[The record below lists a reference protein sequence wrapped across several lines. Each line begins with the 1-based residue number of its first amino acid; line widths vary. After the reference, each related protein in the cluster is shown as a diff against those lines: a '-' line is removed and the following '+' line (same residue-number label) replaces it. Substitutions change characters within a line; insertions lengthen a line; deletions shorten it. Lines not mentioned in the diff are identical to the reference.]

1 MGSEEKGL
9 VFAFSIAQAAN
20 NRNVATVSYELE
32 KIGED
37 GVMVLK
43 LQGVRFLQSSEGGY
57 VRVVLTHLTPGLY
70 YKKGL
75 EMERLF
81 PGWRRAGYV
90 VKDITECDVT
100 FERFWNLY
108 RKKVGNKAG
117 VEKKWGKLSW
127 DERVMAIGVIPR
139 MRRYYEQKGLDLP
152 YPETYIN
159 QRRWENEFEG

>member
-1 MGSEEKGL
+1 MGSEEMQ
-9 VFAFSIAQAAN
+9 VFSFSIAMVDDA
-20 NRNVATVSYELE
+20 RCVSTVTYELE
-32 KIGED
+32 SQRED

-43 LQGVRFLQSSEGGY
+43 LQGVRFLSTSEKGFKK
-57 VRVVLTHLTPGLY
+57 VVLTHVAPQMW
-70 YKKGL
+70 YKRGVEIEK
-75 EMERLF
+75 MF
-81 PGWRRAGYV
+81 PGWRKAGYV
-90 VKDITECDVT
+90 VKDITEFDAS

-108 RKKVGNKAG
+108 GKKVGNKAG

-127 DERVMAIGVIPR
+127 DERVMAMGCIPR